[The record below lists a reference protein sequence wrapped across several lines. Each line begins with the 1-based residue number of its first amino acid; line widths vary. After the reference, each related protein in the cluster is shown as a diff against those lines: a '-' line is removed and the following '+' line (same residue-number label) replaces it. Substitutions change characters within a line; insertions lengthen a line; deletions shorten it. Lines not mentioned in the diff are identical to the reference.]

1 MDAVLPLTL
10 RDVDRASLL
19 LRSLEGR
26 FERLGTLWVVCPD
39 HEAPA
44 IEAALARLTPRYAL
58 RVEREAELVPELA
71 LAPRLRGWFR
81 QQLIKLAIHERV
93 ETDFYLTLD
102 ADVICTRRVAPESLA
117 PEGRGLCHV
126 IPRDLHA
133 DWYRGSEAVLGIA
146 NARRGGLHAVTPAV
160 LNRRAVAELAAYLE
174 GRAESGLFAS
184 GLRGL
189 RQRWLFFRAKRTES
203 RHFAAWRLL
212 LTAGAPWT
220 EYALYY
226 TFLEA
231 TGRFE
236 RFHRYSADCIY
247 DVERSVWFA
256 DRSDFG
262 SWDPEP
268 IFRGLGPPW
277 FVVVQSNTRIAPAEV
292 SRKLGRYLAD
302 A

>member
-10 RDVDRASLL
+10 RDVERARLL
-19 LRSLEGR
+19 LRSLERR

-39 HEAPA
+39 GQAAA
-44 IEAALARLTPRYAL
+44 IEAALAPLKPSQEL
-58 RVEREAELVPELA
+58 RVEREGQLVPELA

-93 ETDFYLTLD
+93 ESDFYLTLD
-102 ADVICTRRVAPESLA
+102 ADVICTRRVAPECLA
-117 PEGRGLCHV
+117 PDGLGLCHV

-133 DWYRGSEAVLGIA
+133 DWYRGSEAVLGLS
-146 NARRGGLHAVTPAV
+146 NALRGGLHAVTPAV
-160 LNRRAVAELAAYLE
+160 LNRHAVAELAEYLE
-174 GRAESGLFAS
+174 TRADRGRFAR

-189 RQRWLFFRAKRTES
+189 RQRLLFLRARRGQDARFS
-203 RHFAAWRLL
+203 RWRLL

-236 RFHRYSADCIY
+236 RFHRYSAACIY
-247 DVERSVWFA
+247 DVERSVWYA
-256 DRSDFG
+256 DRRDFG
-262 SWDPEP
+262 VWDPEP
-268 IFRGLGPPW
+268 SFRGFGPPW
-277 FVVVQSNTRIAPAEV
+277 FVVVQSNTRIAPV
-292 SRKLGRYLAD
+292 DVQRKLGRYLAD